1 MRREIKCLLYS
12 YYFYICYSYKP
23 TKYNIKGMK
32 NAVWVGVALVWC
44 AAMGC
49 SKSNDNSNQQKQ
61 DTTATYKAPVVSSSF
76 VKGADISWVTQME
89 ASSYKFY
96 NTSGQQED
104 LFVLM
109 KSIGINAI
117 RLRAWVNPSDGWC
130 NTADVVN
137 KAIRA
142 KNAGMKVMIDFH
154 YSDSWADPSKQPIP
168 AAWSGFSYT
177 DMKTALYNYTVHV
190 MDTLQTNGI
199 TPDWVQV
206 GNEVDDGMLWPTG
219 KADVSMANFAGFVLS
234 GYNAVKSVSPN
245 TKVIVHV
252 SNGFNNSL
260 FRWVFDGLKANGA
273 KWDIIGMSLYPSTT
287 NYTMLDAQCLANI
300 NDMVSRYG
308 TPCMVVEVGMEA
320 DQPGI
325 TRSFLTD
332 IITKVNSVS
341 NGNGLGVWY
350 WEPEAYNW
358 MSYGDGAF
366 TTTGRPSIAMEAF
379 GN

>member
-1 MRREIKCLLYS
+1 MGAALL
-12 YYFYICYSYKP
+12 
-23 TKYNIKGMK
+23 
-32 NAVWVGVALVWC
+32 LC
-44 AAMGC
+44 AATVGC
-49 SKSNDNSNQQKQ
+49 SKSHDDQPQKQQ
-61 DTTATYKAPVVSSSF
+61 DTTTNVYKAPTVSSEF
-76 VKGADISWVTQME
+76 IKGADISWVTQME

-104 LFVLM
+104 PFALM
-109 KSIGINAI
+109 KSLGINAI
-117 RLRAWVNPSDGWC
+117 RLRAWVNPGDGWC
-130 NTADVVN
+130 NTADVVK
-137 KAIRA
+137 KAVRA
-142 KNAGMKVMIDFH
+142 KSAGMKILIDFH
-154 YSDSWADPSKQPIP
+154 YSDSWADPGKQPTP
-168 AAWSGFSYT
+168 AAWANLNYT

-206 GNEVDDGMLWPTG
+206 GNEVSDGMLWPTG
-219 KADVSMANFAGFVLS
+219 KADVSMANFAGFVLA
-234 GYNAVKSVSPN
+234 GYNAVKSVSAS

-252 SNGFNNSL
+252 ANGFDNSL

-273 KWDIIGMSLYPSTT
+273 KWDIIGMSLYPSTS
-287 NYTMLDAQCLANI
+287 NYTTLDAQCLANI

-320 DQPGI
+320 DQPGT

-332 IITKVNSVS
+332 IITKVNSVA

-358 MSYGDGAF
+358 QGYGLGAF
-366 TTTGRPSIAMEAF
+366 TTTGRPTIALQAF
-379 GN
+379 GSN